1 MLLLHCV
8 HSTNH
13 GDIFCYRVT
22 EFMFSIVVES
32 VLLLFDFQSIII
44 WKDRLFHVII
54 YLMIVQ

>member
-13 GDIFCYRVT
+13 GDICFYRVT

-44 WKDRLFHVII
+44 WKDRLFYVII